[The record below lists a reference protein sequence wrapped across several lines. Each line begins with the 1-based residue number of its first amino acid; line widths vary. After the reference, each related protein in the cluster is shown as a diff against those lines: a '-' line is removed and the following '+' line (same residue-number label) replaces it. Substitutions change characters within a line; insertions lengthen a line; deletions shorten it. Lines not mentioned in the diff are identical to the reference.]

1 MYARP
6 PRRTQSRGAEL
17 ARSGFTDT
25 EAAMRELDHP
35 PLNALGEGELVAAL
49 ARVADPDLALS
60 GLSRL
65 LGSLDAP
72 SDRDELVDAVK
83 RGGPWAERILAVLG
97 FSSPFVD
104 HLVRHPA
111 DVRRLADLTPSP
123 RPDAAELRRRMLR
136 AVGADPMAAAPV
148 ADGEHRR
155 LLDDL
160 RVAYRRQLL
169 DLAALDLTWEL
180 DMPAVGTELADLAG
194 ATLEAAL
201 AIARSHLPDG
211 AAPCRLAVI
220 GMGKCGGH
228 ELNYVSDVDV
238 MFVAEPEDTDATGDV
253 TGDVDGDAALQ
264 TAAQLANLT
273 MRACSE
279 RTAEGTIW
287 PVDAALRPEGKAGPL
302 VRTTA
307 SYLKYYETWAKT
319 WEFQALL
326 KARQV
331 AGDHALGAAFVEA
344 IQPKVWNASCRDGF
358 VTEVQAMRRRVEDN
372 IRSRHADRELKLG
385 PGGLRDI
392 EFAVQLLQLVHG
404 RADDALHHRST
415 LNALTALIDGGYV
428 GRDDGA
434 VLDQAYRFLRTLE
447 HRIQLR
453 QLRRTHVL
461 PQDEADL
468 RVLGRV
474 LGLRGADELTRRW
487 RGETREVRRLHEKLF
502 YRPLLSAV
510 AGLPGEGVRLSPEA
524 ALARLEALGYTDPSG
539 ALRHIE
545 ALTKGVSRRAA
556 IQRTLLPVLLAWFAD
571 GPQPDTGLSGFRH
584 ISDALGETPWYLRL
598 LRDDGAAA
606 ERMAKVLASGRYATE
621 MLQRA
626 PEAVTMLSGDAE
638 LVPREREQLT
648 SEVLAGTARHED
660 PTAAIGV
667 VRAMRRRE
675 LFRTAVAD
683 LVGRLPVRGVG
694 EALTDIA
701 DATLAGAL
709 ATAVRAVEAQRG
721 TALPT
726 RMAVVAMGRLGGRE
740 MGYASDADV
749 LFVHA
754 PLPSATDEE
763 AASAATAVAN
773 EMRRLLALPSPEPAF
788 TVDAALRPEGKA
800 GPLARTLTSYAA
812 YYERWGEVWERQ
824 ALLRAA
830 PCCGDPELLRRF
842 TALIDPLRWPSGG
855 LTSAQVLQ
863 VRRMKARVEG
873 ERLPRGADRSIH
885 LKLGPGGLSDVE
897 WCAQLIQLQHA
908 GRIEELRTTA
918 TLDVLDVA
926 VEAGLLSDADRG
938 VLRDAWCRASTI
950 RNATVLVTG
959 RASDVIPVDP
969 QTLSAVSKVM
979 GYAPGESAAFL
990 DDYRR
995 SSRHAR
1001 AVVERVFYDDPR

>member
-1 MYARP
+1 
-6 PRRTQSRGAEL
+6 
-17 ARSGFTDT
+17 
-25 EAAMRELDHP
+25 MRELDSP
-35 PLNALGEGELVAAL
+35 PLDTLDEQHELVAAL
-49 ARVADPDLALS
+49 ARVADPDLALN

-65 LGSLDAP
+65 LASLGSRP
-72 SDRDELVDAVK
+72 ERDELLRALEAGDGLAARV
-83 RGGPWAERILAVLG
+83 LAVLG

-104 HLVRHPA
+104 HLVRHPGDVRELAQAVA
-111 DVRRLADLTPSP
+111 DVR
-123 RPDAAELRRRMLR
+123 PDAEVLRRRLLE
-136 AVGADPMAAAPV
+136 AVGADPEADAPV
-148 ADGEHRR
+148 AVGDHRE
-155 LLDDL
+155 LLDAL

-169 DLAALDLTWEL
+169 ELAALDLTGEL
-180 DMPAVGTELADLAG
+180 EMPAVGCELADLAG

-201 AIARSHLPDG
+201 AIARAQLPDD
-211 AAPCRLAVI
+211 APRCRIAVI
-220 GMGKCGGH
+220 GMGKCGGC

-238 MFVAEPEDTDATGDV
+238 LFIAEP
-253 TGDVDGDAALQ
+253 VDGNDDGDGEAALR
-264 TAAQLANLT
+264 TAAQLAT
-273 MRACSE
+273 WAMRACSE
-279 RTAEGTIW
+279 RTPEGTIW

-302 VRTTA
+302 VRTMA
-307 SYLKYYETWAKT
+307 SYLKYYESWAKT

-326 KARQV
+326 KVRPV
-331 AGDHALGAAFVEA
+331 AGDRALGAAFVEA
-344 IQPKVWNASCRDGF
+344 VEPMVWNASCRDGF
-358 VTEVQAMRRRVEDN
+358 VTDVQAMRRRVEHH
-372 IRSRHADRELKLG
+372 IGSRNADRELKLG

-404 RADDALHHRST
+404 RADETLHSTST
-415 LNALTALIDGGYV
+415 LQALAALIDGGYV

-453 QLRRTHVL
+453 QLRRTHVV
-461 PQDEADL
+461 PDDAADL
-468 RVLGRV
+468 RILGRA
-474 LGLRGADELTRRW
+474 LGMRGADELTKRW

-510 AGLPGEGVRLSPEA
+510 ASLPGEDVRLSPEA

-545 ALTKGVSRRAA
+545 ALTKGVSRRAS
-556 IQRTLLPVLLAWFAD
+556 IQRTLLPVLLSWFAD
-571 GPQPDTGLSGFRH
+571 GAQPDTGLSGFRH

-621 MLQRA
+621 LLKRA

-638 LVPREREQLT
+638 LAPRDPAQLT
-648 SEVLAGTARHED
+648 SEVVAGLARHDD
-660 PTAAIGV
+660 PVAAIGV

-683 LVGRLPVRGVG
+683 LVGLLPVRQVG
-694 EALTDIA
+694 ESLTDIA

-709 ATAVRAVEAQRG
+709 ATATRAVEAQLG
-721 TALPT
+721 GSLPT
-726 RMAVVAMGRLGGRE
+726 RMAVVSMGRLGGRE
-740 MGYASDADV
+740 MGYASDADL

-754 PLPSATDEE
+754 PLPSASDEE

-773 EMRRLLALPSPEPAF
+773 EMRRLLAIPSPEPAF

-800 GPLARTLTSYAA
+800 GPLVRTLSSYAA
-812 YYERWGEVWERQ
+812 YYERWGEIWERQ

-842 TALIDPLRWPSGG
+842 EALIDPLRWPSAG
-855 LTSAQVLQ
+855 LTDAQVRE
-863 VRRMKARVEG
+863 VRRMKARVEA
-873 ERLPRGADRSIH
+873 ERLPRGAHRPTH

-897 WCAQLIQLQHA
+897 WCAQLLQLQHA
-908 GRIEELRTTA
+908 GRVEELRTTA
-918 TLDVLDVA
+918 TLDVFDVA
-926 VEAGLLSDADRG
+926 VDAGLMRDEDRRELSQ
-938 VLRDAWCRASTI
+938 AWCMASSI

-959 RASDVIPVDP
+959 RASDAIPVDP
-969 QTLSAVSKVM
+969 QTLAAVAQVV
-979 GYAPGESAAFL
+979 GYGPGESATFL

-1001 AVVERVFYDDPR
+1001 AVIERVFYADPR